1 MLVSKR
7 YIWRPSHYWLSELA
21 KYRTLDAGIRK
32 SHWEVQISQNSVSDE
47 EIVESLDHAASKVV
61 QNFVFVPRCSRQWP
75 GGRRTQPATAS
86 SLPLSLLAY
95 RSRSSI
101 PTCSIRSRPLASLL
115 DTINLDNLAQVHTVL
130 CLLEAHI
137 SILTPRSCTWTPLA
151 MLLVEHWQ
159 SSSLPMLI
167 TGVRSSF
174 TEHSHL
180 VLQTVARSQW
190 LTKRNRQETSDNHFL
205 YCLLRSLIDPCI
217 LVKRS
222 VGSCARFSVSRPD
235 LNRPPAAIYARTER
249 RRPRDLPDR
258 QWSHCCNGALTP
270 WAPVRQGNNTTEHYN
285 PLLLY
290 SVGSFLTLHRTLI
303 VNLIYWFAQSVP
315 TFLGST
321 TQPSLI
327 PRVLYLAKPR
337 PYLGLYPCGAVHNT
351 LTTLNQY
358 STEGSIW
365 LLTQD
370 HPHPLDLLRDP
381 Y

>member
-1 MLVSKR
+1 MLVQLGKLLTPRTHSKAENVLVPRRENSPGSDQINLSFALCWEPVLESWILDIHLGFSKDPLRFGIIEMLVSKR

-222 VGSCARFSVSRPD
+222 VGSCARFSD
-235 LNRPPAAIYARTER
+235 GNLCCILHHYAHFNRFVERIYPALYAR
-249 RRPRDLPDR
+249 
-258 QWSHCCNGALTP
+258 
-270 WAPVRQGNNTTEHYN
+270 
-285 PLLLY
+285 
-290 SVGSFLTLHRTLI
+290 GS
-303 VNLIYWFAQSVP
+303 
-315 TFLGST
+315 
-321 TQPSLI
+321 
-327 PRVLYLAKPR
+327 
-337 PYLGLYPCGAVHNT
+337 C
-351 LTTLNQY
+351 
-358 STEGSIW
+358 
-365 LLTQD
+365 
-370 HPHPLDLLRDP
+370 
-381 Y
+381 